1 MQSVEDE
8 FVIDR
13 YSSNDP
19 SLGGSKNMPPVMQ
32 SSYFNP
38 NLPPIKTPHLK
49 VPEAAIELAS
59 LKTKQLSHQDLLF
72 SKRSNRSPSG
82 SHTSK

>member
-1 MQSVEDE
+1 MQSIEDE

-13 YSSNDP
+13 YSSHGDP
-19 SLGGSKNMPPVMQ
+19 SLSGSKNMPPVMQ

-38 NLPPIKTPHLK
+38 NLPPIKVPHLK

-59 LKTKQLSHQDLLF
+59 FKTKQLSH
-72 SKRSNRSPSG
+72 
-82 SHTSK
+82 